1 MKFIA
6 ARLLVSDTAKSI
18 HFWKDVMGF
27 KMTFGDENMGYAYFE
42 TGSTGIELLERNTF
56 ARVLGETTPVPA
68 PTGRQFLLDFQVDDV
83 DATYAQLIERG
94 ASSVCQPTDRP
105 EWGNVRAA
113 QLADPEGNIV
123 EIYSAIA
130 PAESPSA

>member
-6 ARLLVSDTAKSI
+6 ARLLVTDTAKAI
-18 HFWKDVMGF
+18 HFWKDIVGL
-27 KMTFGDENMGYAYFE
+27 KMTYSDESMGYAYFE
-42 TGSTGIELLERNTF
+42 TGSTGVELLERNAF
-56 ARVLGETTPVPA
+56 AKVLGESTPVPS
-68 PTGRQFLLDFQVDDV
+68 PSGRQFVLDFQVDDV

-94 ASSVCQPTDRP
+94 AASVCQPTNRP

-123 EIYSAIA
+123 EIYAAIA
-130 PAESPSA
+130 QG